1 MIADTITIEI
11 MKSNI
16 ATVVGNDIA
25 IYKPYLTT
33 SERFFVREIVGA
45 DMLEYITDDEPVLLQ
60 HAQAIVCHKAYLD
73 AIPFLDLVQTE
84 SGFAIVRNEQLT
96 PASVERVKAL
106 IAATSERLG
115 ECIEDLLE
123 WLELN
128 ADTEIETVWKGSKT
142 YTLIND
148 NYVRSIRQY
157 REYGEFSGGR
167 LEWIR
172 FRPKLTSVRKLMIE
186 PVISAELSKAIIE
199 ALRDDDVTPAMIAIL
214 DDLRFAL
221 AAYAAND
228 QTTGHSYISRVRSYL
243 IENIDDYPLF
253 AASTI
258 YQKYLASQV
267 VRDTTDDPFM
277 VCGV

>member
-1 MIADTITIEI
+1 MIDTITIEI
-11 MKSNI
+11 MKAHI
-16 ATVVGNDIA
+16 ATVVGSDIE
-25 IYKPYLTT
+25 IYKPYLKTA
-33 SERFFVREIVGA
+33 ERFLAREIVGSEMMPYFT
-45 DMLEYITDDEPVLLQ
+45 DEEPELLEHGIAV
-60 HAQAIVCHKAYLD
+60 ICHKAYLD

-106 IAATSERLG
+106 IAATSERLT

-128 ADTEIETVWKGSKT
+128 ADSELETVWKGSKT

-172 FRPKLTSVRKLMIE
+172 FRPKLTSARKLRIE
-186 PVISAELSKAIIE
+186 PVISRELSEAIIE
-199 ALRDDDVTPAMIAIL
+199 DLRDDDLPEAYAVIL
-214 DDLRFAL
+214 PDLRFAL
-221 AAYAAND
+221 AAYAQGND
-228 QTTGHSYISRVRSYL
+228 KEGHDYISRVRAYL
-243 IENIDDYPLF
+243 IANVDDFEPF
-253 AASTI
+253 KTSAI
-258 YQKYLASQV
+258 YQKYLESLV
-267 VRDTTDDPFM
+267 KRDTSNDPIM
-277 VCGV
+277 ICGL